1 MADACSNPSTEEE
14 VLEMLLK
21 NFNRHYKTNKAPFGI
36 FYHSAWFNTG
46 ECRFDTAGAKADFS
60 EFNFLLFFLL
70 IYHSLESSS
79 SSTRFHEVHR

>member
-21 NFNRHYKTNKAPFGI
+21 NFNRHYKSNKAPFGI

-46 ECRFDTAGAKADFS
+46 K
-60 EFNFLLFFLL
+60 FFWWSNGDPIELN
-70 IYHSLESSS
+70 
-79 SSTRFHEVHR
+79 

>member
-21 NFNRHYKTNKAPFGI
+21 NFNRHYKSNKAPFGI

-46 ECRFDTAGAKADFS
+46 ESIGTLS
-60 EFNFLLFFLL
+60 EKV
-70 IYHSLESSS
+70 SD
-79 SSTRFHEVHR
+79 